1 MRDDRLTSIG
11 ARALDLQRAL
21 PDADRQAP
29 LLLTFLLRRYAA
41 TGEQELLQTLEPALA
56 CAVLA
61 ASTAPLEEQPRW
73 IALLVEACAMSADD
87 RLREA
92 LASLTGRVI
101 EQDFSSGRT
110 CHLFRSV
117 TAAIAGA
124 ASHHDPEHGRELLRR
139 AIHALEDVV
148 GAAYQP
154 GSGVAREVP
163 RDSGRD
169 RDLPDQIEAAS
180 ALVAAYLES
189 ARLPYS
195 MLAEEFVQFAK
206 RQWWSSERGR
216 FDSCGGG
223 LGIDPMSDE
232 DFAANAEAARLFC
245 RLALLHRDEQYRSA
259 AVLAPD
265 ADYLAD
271 AERVVDAL
279 AADALTRNASLLGL
293 YGLAVDDQL
302 RLQTDLQ

>member
-1 MRDDRLTSIG
+1 
-11 ARALDLQRAL
+11 
-21 PDADRQAP
+21 
-29 LLLTFLLRRYAA
+29 
-41 TGEQELLQTLEPALA
+41 
-56 CAVLA
+56 
-61 ASTAPLEEQPRW
+61 
-73 IALLVEACAMSADD
+73 MSADD
-87 RLREA
+87 RLRDV
-92 LASLTGRVI
+92 LGSLTSSVI
-101 EQDFSSGRT
+101 DQDFSSGPT

-124 ASHHDPEHGRELLRR
+124 ALHRDPECGRDLLRR

-154 GSGVAREVP
+154 GNGVAHEIP
-163 RDSGRD
+163 CGRD
-169 RDLPDQIEAAS
+169 RSRALADQIEAAS
-180 ALVAAYLES
+180 ALVAAYVES

-206 RQWWSSERGR
+206 RQWWSSACGR
-216 FDSCGGG
+216 FDSCGG
-223 LGIDPMSDE
+223 PVAESMSDE

-245 RLALLHRDEQYRSA
+245 RLALLHRDEDYRNA

-265 ADYLAD
+265 ADYLTD
-271 AERVVDAL
+271 AQRVLDAL
-279 AADALTRNASLLGL
+279 AADALTRNATLLGL